1 MSSAKLSRRRVVGA
15 GLGALSSAVAGVSA
29 GCTARSGPPRRLLL
43 ATGPE
48 GGPYNAFGA
57 ALARAV
63 AASGSRL
70 RIVPVSTA
78 ASVDNLRELD
88 AGAVDLALAMADVAE
103 DAALGREPFT
113 RRAAAT
119 ALARVYVN
127 YTHLLV
133 PADGPVRSLRDL
145 AGRPV
150 AAGAAGSGV
159 QVVAGRVLREAGLG
173 EGPSPARERQL
184 GLAES
189 ARALREGA
197 VDALFWS
204 GGVPT
209 PALSTLSREVPL
221 RFLPL
226 DGYVGP
232 LRERYGPVYTAVT
245 LPSGAYG
252 LAEPVGTL
260 GVANYLLAR
269 GEVPEAAARELLTVV
284 FDRWSDLL
292 REVTAG
298 ARLEPRFAISTGRV
312 PLHPG
317 AVAYYRSVY
326 G

>member
-1 MSSAKLSRRRVVGA
+1 MSSAGMGRRRVLGA
-15 GLGALSSAVAGVSA
+15 GVAALAATLG
-29 GCTARSGPPRRLLL
+29 GCTGGSAPERRLRL

-48 GGPYNAFGA
+48 GGPYNAFGK

-63 AASGSRL
+63 AASGRGPRL
-70 RIVPVSTA
+70 VPVTTA
-78 ASVDNLRELD
+78 ASVDNLRRLHE
-88 AGAVDLALAMADVAE
+88 GTVELALSMADVAE
-103 DAALGREPFT
+103 DATLGRESFT
-113 RRAAAT
+113 GPVTTMT

-133 PADGPVRSLRDL
+133 PADGPVHDVGDL
-145 AGRPV
+145 AGRAV
-150 AAGAAGSGV
+150 AVGAPGSGV
-159 QVVAGRVLREAGLG
+159 QVVAGRVLRAAAPAGSGVEAPG
-173 EGPSPARERQL
+173 ERAL

-189 ARALREGA
+189 VGALRDGA

-209 PALSTLSREVPL
+209 PALAELARERPL

-226 DGYVGP
+226 DARVDP

-245 LPSGAYG
+245 LPAGVYG
-252 LAEPVGTL
+252 LSAPVATI
-260 GVANYLLAR
+260 GVGNYLLAR
-269 GEVPEAAARELLTVV
+269 ADVPPDIIRDLLRVV
-284 FDRWSDLL
+284 FDQWRDLL

-317 AVAYYRSVY
+317 AAAHYRSVY